1 MPNIIPFDALAALV
15 PVGMTVRSGPLFF
28 TDWLRQQRKEALTL
42 AVLRFETPPGSRL
55 KWIGAISEVGA
66 ERRLWGFTITL
77 GYSRMMTYMK
87 DEQRKAAR
95 DVYVSWLG
103 STPCPGTIPSR
114 EVWGRGHGAKS
125 KSAVAQNPSQ
135 CMIGRCGVIWSSH
148 TASTTRAFRWASE
161 RQDAYPHRPECA
173 PGGAPPLGRI

>member
-95 DVYVSWLG
+95 DVYVSWL
-103 STPCPGTIPSR
+103 
-114 EVWGRGHGAKS
+114 VL
-125 KSAVAQNPSQ
+125 Q
-135 CMIGRCGVIWSSH
+135 
-148 TASTTRAFRWASE
+148 
-161 RQDAYPHRPECA
+161 
-173 PGGAPPLGRI
+173 L